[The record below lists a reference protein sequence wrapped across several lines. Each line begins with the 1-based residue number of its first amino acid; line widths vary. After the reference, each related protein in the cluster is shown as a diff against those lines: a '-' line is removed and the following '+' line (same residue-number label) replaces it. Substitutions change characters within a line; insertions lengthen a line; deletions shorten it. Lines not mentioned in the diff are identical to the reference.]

1 MEPGPSSSRLLT
13 ANSIFVDQIQVIDS
27 AKKGAVLHGFV
38 EKPELSLETN
48 WNVSKYLVLGSYHQQ
63 GFSLWLNKGSR
74 IHIRWEVSIGNSSDL
89 LVVLTKGEQTL
100 KRSLP
105 GSSSSLALS
114 YPTNG
119 NGQAEYII
127 EEDDSYSIHL
137 VSMNPRSII
146 MLLSVNVSSK
156 MYDVTKAASKC
167 SAINGLCR
175 LKLQFPHM
183 KFVVLT
189 TPNNGDLSG
198 WSIEISFVTRLVT
211 YVAILGLSAIFICLI
226 LKYLGACDGEEYVN
240 STVEEVPVT
249 ETNPLLQE
257 KRIQIDYGTSDE
269 DPDSRAGSSSEDLYD
284 GKICVICYDEQR
296 NCFFVPCGHCA
307 TCYECAQ
314 RIIEG
319 ENKVCPICRRFIH
332 KVRRLFTP

>member
-1 MEPGPSSSRLLT
+1 MVPGPSSSHLLT
-13 ANSIFVDQIQVIDS
+13 ANSIFVQQIQVIDS

-38 EKPELSLETN
+38 KKPELSLETN
-48 WNVSKYLVLGSYHQQ
+48 WNVSKDLVVGSYRQQ

-74 IHIRWEVSIGNSSDL
+74 IQIRWEVPIGNSSDL
-89 LVVLTKGEQTL
+89 IVLLTKGEQTL
-100 KRSLP
+100 KRSL
-105 GSSSSLALS
+105 SSSSNSLS
-114 YPTNG
+114 LSHPTNG
-119 NGQAEYII
+119 NGQAECII
-127 EEDDSYSIHL
+127 EEDNSYYIHL
-137 VSMNPRSII
+137 VNMNPRSIVM
-146 MLLSVNVSSK
+146 MLNVNVSSK
-156 MYDVTKAASKC
+156 MYDVTNAVSKC
-167 SAINGLCR
+167 SAINGLCH
-175 LKLQFPHM
+175 LKLHFPRM
-183 KFVVLT
+183 KYVVLT
-189 TPNNGDLSG
+189 TPNNGDISG
-198 WSIEISFVTRLVT
+198 WSVELSFVARLAT
-211 YVAILGLSAIFICLI
+211 YVAILGLAAIFICLI
-226 LKYLGACDGEEYVN
+226 LKYLGACDGEASVD

-269 DPDSRAGSSSEDLYD
+269 DPDSTMCSTSEDLYD

-332 KVRRLFTP
+332 KVRRLFIA